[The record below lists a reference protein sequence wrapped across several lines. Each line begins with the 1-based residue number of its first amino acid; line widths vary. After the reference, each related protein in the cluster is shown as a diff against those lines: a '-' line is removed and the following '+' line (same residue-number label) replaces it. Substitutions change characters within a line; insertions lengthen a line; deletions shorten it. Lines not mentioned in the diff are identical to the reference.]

1 MGSNF
6 FNNRQ
11 LPAQQRRVKNRRD
24 ADKLIHSSYTAFLLL
39 GTMALHDQFGFGGA
53 RLGKWIDKMNELKE
67 SRSSFRSDY
76 MKCACMGCT
85 EATGRSWDC
94 HTRCDGYKEFQAK
107 NEEEKNVIKRKN
119 PYYKSLSKEK
129 FMKRNALNRNR
140 RGRK

>member
-1 MGSNF
+1 MANPCRYGQIEILSILWEKDSNKIV
-6 FNNRQ
+6 
-11 LPAQQRRVKNRRD
+11 L
-24 ADKLIHSSYTAFLLL
+24 S
-39 GTMALHDQFGFGGA
+39 
-53 RLGKWIDKMNELKE
+53 
-67 SRSSFRSDY
+67 RSDY

-107 NEEEKNVIKRKN
+107 NEEEKNVIKRKK

-140 RGRK
+140 RRRK

>member
-1 MGSNF
+1 MRYQCV
-6 FNNRQ
+6 FNEFLMRF
-11 LPAQQRRVKNRRD
+11 
-24 ADKLIHSSYTAFLLL
+24 HSISI
-39 GTMALHDQFGFGGA
+39 Q
-53 RLGKWIDKMNELKE
+53 KE
-67 SRSSFRSDY
+67 CDV
-76 MKCACMGCT
+76 MKCVCMGCT

>member
-1 MGSNF
+1 
-6 FNNRQ
+6 
-11 LPAQQRRVKNRRD
+11 
-24 ADKLIHSSYTAFLLL
+24 
-39 GTMALHDQFGFGGA
+39 
-53 RLGKWIDKMNELKE
+53 
-67 SRSSFRSDY
+67 
-76 MKCACMGCT
+76 MKCVCIGCT